1 MSAKDTLLLLGASSD
16 QLFVIRTA
24 KSMGLRVLT
33 VDMNPK
39 SPGFDIS
46 DDYAVISTRDIPSLK
61 AFIDEY
67 LRKGNKIVGVTVM
80 GSDIPQVVAALGEY
94 LDTPTISTESARLA
108 TEKYEMKCR
117 LKACGIPIPWFSLV
131 NSADSLKEIAKSRG
145 YPLVIKPV
153 DRSGSRGVFRLT
165 EGCELNHLF
174 ELSKSVSFSGKV
186 MVEDY
191 IPGLQISTESIMYR
205 GRAHTPGFADRNY
218 EKLELYKPHII
229 ENGGWVPSIVTRAQR
244 EAVENL
250 IERAA
255 SALGIHNG
263 VVKGDVVLTD
273 RGPMIIELAAR
284 LSGGDFSESL
294 IPLGCGVNIV
304 EAAINLAIGKEIDL
318 DKLKPRWN
326 KCVINRYFFPAPG
339 RLVSI
344 DGYKYVRNKPWV
356 KKLEFFYK
364 PGDIVE
370 SIKSH
375 ADRFGVF
382 IVIGD
387 TREEAVARSEWV
399 YKNINILTEPI

>member
-1 MSAKDTLLLLGASSD
+1 VVPTLVVEGELMSAKDTLLLLGASSD

-229 ENGGWVPSIVTRAQR
+229 ENGGWVPSI
-244 EAVENL
+244 E
-250 IERAA
+250 
-255 SALGIHNG
+255 
-263 VVKGDVVLTD
+263 TD
-273 RGPMIIELAAR
+273 FDSWKR
-284 LSGGDFSESL
+284 
-294 IPLGCGVNIV
+294 
-304 EAAINLAIGKEIDL
+304 
-318 DKLKPRWN
+318 
-326 KCVINRYFFPAPG
+326 
-339 RLVSI
+339 
-344 DGYKYVRNKPWV
+344 
-356 KKLEFFYK
+356 
-364 PGDIVE
+364 
-370 SIKSH
+370 
-375 ADRFGVF
+375 
-382 IVIGD
+382 
-387 TREEAVARSEWV
+387 
-399 YKNINILTEPI
+399 

>member
-16 QLFVIRTA
+16 QLFAIRTA

-67 LRKGNKIVGVTVM
+67 LRKGNKIVGVMVM

-165 EGCELNHLF
+165 EGCDLNHLF

-273 RGPMIIELAAR
+273 SGPMIIELAAR

-339 RLVSI
+339 RFVSI